1 MDDDVAG
8 IQQHPVARLEG
19 NYRRCCLPWLS
30 RIAGHFSLLEE
41 AHRKGGRFFL
51 YLNYMDAHWP
61 LIPPEPY
68 DSVFPGKNRQFM
80 TEDYFRLLRAV
91 LAGQRHVSRQQ
102 SAHLNSQYDGGIAFM
117 DRALNQLMRRLREMG
132 VYENSLII
140 VTADHGE
147 AFGERDLLGHLVSV
161 HQEEVHVPLIIK
173 FPGVRQKALRHE
185 RVSGVDVMP
194 TILDVLGYPL
204 PPGLEGRSVRSL
216 KEGEGRILFS
226 ESYPSPGYVAI
237 NRYRFQRQER
247 AVFSGSL
254 KLISSTAGK
263 RALYDLARD
272 PGERDDLCRALTAEC
287 SRLQITLMVG
297 ARLVEVETADDIRR
311 AINDKTA
318 ALTMVL
324 SHNSLGHKVE
334 LDQMIEIAHKAG
346 LPVILDAAAEVPPPE
361 NLSKFVKMGTDL
373 VAFSGGKN
381 LRGPQCSG
389 ILMGRKDLIEAAY
402 ANSSPNNYLAREAK
416 VGKEEIVGLLAA
428 VELCLK
434 KDHAAERREFTA
446 MLNRTAER
454 LKGLPGVTTE
464 FIPNLDFSHSPR
476 LSVQWDE
483 GETRCHARPD
493 GEAPA

>member
-1 MDDDVAG
+1 MKRSNHLPRRSFCKAG
-8 IQQHPVARLEG
+8 GIVPLAGLIPAGRLAISAAATQPSGIYARL
-19 NYRRCCLPWLS
+19 
-30 RIAGHFSLLEE
+30 
-41 AHRKGGRFFL
+41 
-51 YLNYMDAHWP
+51 
-61 LIPPEPY
+61 
-68 DSVFPGKNRQFM
+68 
-80 TEDYFRLLRAV
+80 
-91 LAGQRHVSRQQ
+91 
-102 SAHLNSQYDGGIAFM
+102 
-117 DRALNQLMRRLREMG
+117 
-132 VYENSLII
+132 
-140 VTADHGE
+140 
-147 AFGERDLLGHLVSV
+147 
-161 HQEEVHVPLIIK
+161 
-173 FPGVRQKALRHE
+173 GVR
-185 RVSGVDVMP
+185 
-194 TILDVLGYPL
+194 T
-204 PPGLEGRSVRSL
+204 
-216 KEGEGRILFS
+216 F
-226 ESYPSPGYVAI
+226 I
-237 NRYRFQRQER
+237 N
-247 AVFSGSL
+247 AVGTLTTLSGSL
-254 KLISSTAGK
+254 MPREVRQAMDEASQNFVPIHELQDKVGKRLSELTGAPAAFVTSGASAALCLASCAVTAGK
-263 RALYDLARD
+263 DVAKMKQLPDISGMKSEFIIQKAHRNSYDHAFR
-272 PGERDDLCRALTAEC
+272 
-287 SRLQITLMVG
+287 MVG
-297 ARLVEVETADDIRR
+297 ARLIEVETADDIRR

-402 ANSSPNNYLAREAK
+402 VNSSPNNYLARAAK

-446 MLNRTAER
+446 MLNRTAGR

-483 GETRCHARPD
+483 GKAGITLDQMVKRLREGRPSIEASDMTRFRPSWKGLGIFANNMQP
-493 GEAPA
+493 GEEIIVADRIKEILSRNG